1 MTSGPVVFIGTYSIP
16 DGTYTRFEAGI
27 RDMTGF
33 VQASVP
39 GVQMFHTFVNA
50 KRTQGTTLYVHPDG
64 PSLAQ
69 HLAAA
74 AKRIDA
80 GTQLVQ
86 VERIQ
91 LLGSAP
97 AAVVQQLASVP
108 SYGLDAKEHLLGF
121 NRHPLR

>member
-1 MTSGPVVFIGTYSIP
+1 MASGPVVFVGTYSIP
-16 DGTYTRFEAGI
+16 DGTYARFEAGI
-27 RDMTGF
+27 RDMTRF
-33 VQASVP
+33 VRERVP

-50 KRTQGTTLYVHPDG
+50 QRTQGTTLYVHPDG
-64 PSLAQ
+64 ASLAQ

-74 AKRIDA
+74 AERIDA

-97 AAVVQQLASVP
+97 AAVVQQLRSVP
-108 SYGLDAKEHLLGF
+108 SHELDTKEHLLGF
-121 NRHPLR
+121 NRAAAR